1 MYLFVINPRSGGGM
15 GERAWRRAEECLKER
30 QVEYE
35 ALRTGSSEGAGREVE
50 RALSRRENW
59 TACVVVGGDGTI
71 HSVLPALRSRG
82 VPLGIIPA
90 GSGNDTARGFGVPKQ
105 TEAALDVILGGSKT
119 GADLLVGA
127 GPEDSEAAT
136 LTSVACGFDAQV
148 AVNVNVGW
156 YKPLCNALRAGRL
169 AYLIGILHT
178 LMTYKPGRAVIV
190 CDGKKHAFE
199 NVWLAS
205 VCNLPSY
212 GGGLLIAPQAKP
224 EDGLLDVC
232 VVHGCSRLQ
241 VLRLFPTLLKGSHV
255 SLPFV
260 TMLRGRRAAV
270 SFDES
275 RPAIADGED
284 LGGASP
290 DVRCEPGALTVLTP
304 RPGGD

>member
-15 GERAWRRAEECLKER
+15 GARAWRRAEEYLRER
-30 QVEYE
+30 QVKYE
-35 ALRTGSSEGAGREVE
+35 ALFTGSPGGAGREVE
-50 RALSRRENW
+50 LALSRPESW

-71 HSVLPALRSRG
+71 HSVLPALRAKG

-90 GSGNDTARGFGVPKQ
+90 GSGNDTARGFGVPIQ

-127 GPEDSEAAT
+127 GPEEGEAAT

-148 AVNVNVGW
+148 AVNVNAGW
-156 YKPLCNALRAGRL
+156 YKPLCNALHAGRL

-178 LMTYKPGRAVIV
+178 LITYKPGRAAIV
-190 CDGKKHAFE
+190 CDGRERAFE

-212 GGGLLIAPQAKP
+212 GGGLRIAPQAKSD
-224 EDGLLDVC
+224 DGLLDVC

-260 TMLRGRRAAV
+260 TMLRGARAAV
-270 SFDES
+270 SFDGS

-290 DVRCEPGALTVLTP
+290 NVRCEPGALTVLVPHPAGT
-304 RPGGD
+304 